1 MDNIEFAKQNLGK
14 NVIVDLGYRDTIA
27 MIVGHDNEDI
37 IVGFTENNFK
47 GWTNIGDKDMLL
59 IHSPIIKTY
68 WYVKQ
73 EDIECFI

>member
-14 NVIVDLGYRDTIA
+14 NVIVDLGYRDATA

-47 GWTNIGDKDMLL
+47 GWTNIDNKDILL
-59 IHSPIIKTY
+59 VYSPIIKTY

-73 EDIECFI
+73 EDISIIE

>member
-14 NVIVDLGYRDTIA
+14 NVIIDFIYCHATA
-27 MIVGHDNEDI
+27 MIVGYNNEFI

-47 GWTNIGDKDMLL
+47 GWPKTGDKDMLL

-68 WYVKQ
+68 WYVEQ
-73 EDIECFI
+73 EDIKCFI

>member
-14 NVIVDLGYRDTIA
+14 NVIIDLIYCHATA

-47 GWTNIGDKDMLL
+47 GWTKISDKDMLL